1 MFCLFVCTL
10 RFKLWVDE
18 CSLMFGGLDMLAL
31 EAVQGKDG
39 KEYITSVS
47 PLSVI
52 RQGIRHYVKNS
63 SGVKTSDAN
72 AYIRPLIWSEIDQM
86 AERYP
91 KKVLGRSKN
100 DMYWEIF

>member
-47 PLSVI
+47 TPSVI
-52 RQGIRHYVKNS
+52 RHGIRHYVKNTR
-63 SGVKTSDAN
+63 GVKTSDAN
-72 AYIRPLIWSEIDQM
+72 AYGS
-86 AERYP
+86 
-91 KKVLGRSKN
+91 
-100 DMYWEIF
+100 